1 MYACSS
7 QCSKLLSSNP
17 FLLLSENI
25 RPNLNAKNILQRERN
40 PDKVIWLH
48 SENTFMTI
56 HSNLIIAPSIL
67 PMNTPR
73 TGATC
78 FHFNMNSLVAFGGH
92 IHDVSFKLN
101 HCSLHSS
108 HEHFPPRPPRE
119 QTRPPFMNSMVLD
132 ILSCRQTCNKNQ
144 KQKPLVGLEPT
155 ASRFFMIEV

>member
-25 RPNLNAKNILQRERN
+25 RPNLNAKKKKKNILQRERN
-40 PDKVIWLH
+40 PDRVIWLH

-56 HSNLIIAPSIL
+56 HSNLIIALSIP

-101 HCSLHSS
+101 HCFLHSS
-108 HEHFPPRPPRE
+108 YEHSPPCPPVNR
-119 QTRPPFMNSMVLD
+119 RDPPFMNSMVLD
-132 ILSCRQTCNKNQ
+132 ILSCRI
-144 KQKPLVGLEPT
+144 L
-155 ASRFFMIEV
+155 